1 MKATDRQRILDKSK
15 LKWLKNNARIPEI
28 QECDSSTY
36 NSHKQT
42 NTFNTDLGSWP
53 AMICWKIP
61 TQAPLFPSQ
70 YSGLGSSLSNTSNA
84 LAA

>member
-1 MKATDRQRILDKSK
+1 MRGGVRIKSRNELRKGVAARNYCWEVCPKENKFKSRMKATDRQRILDKSK

-42 NTFNTDLGSWP
+42 NTFNTDLGS
-53 AMICWKIP
+53 
-61 TQAPLFPSQ
+61 
-70 YSGLGSSLSNTSNA
+70 
-84 LAA
+84 

>member
-15 LKWLKNNARIPEI
+15 LKWLKNNVRIPEI

-42 NTFNTDLGSWP
+42 NTFNTDLGS
-53 AMICWKIP
+53 
-61 TQAPLFPSQ
+61 
-70 YSGLGSSLSNTSNA
+70 
-84 LAA
+84 